1 MRKIKDIWTKFLT
14 KRSEDGG
21 KLLTVKQV
29 AKLLDKS
36 EKAVYYD
43 IKVGKLQ
50 VDRRY
55 GKLLVRESSLES
67 LKK

>member
-1 MRKIKDIWTKFLT
+1 LTKFLT
-14 KRSEDGG
+14 KQDKDGN
-21 KLLTVKQV
+21 KLLTVREV
-29 AKLLDKS
+29 ARRLDKS

-55 GKLLVRESSLES
+55 GKLLVKESSLEPI
-67 LKK
+67 KR

>member
-1 MRKIKDIWTKFLT
+1 MKISDILTKFLS
-14 KRSEDGG
+14 KRDENGE
-21 KLLTVKQV
+21 KLLTVKAV
-29 AKLLDKS
+29 AKRLDKS

-55 GKLLVRESSLES
+55 GKLLVKESSLEPT
-67 LKK
+67 KK